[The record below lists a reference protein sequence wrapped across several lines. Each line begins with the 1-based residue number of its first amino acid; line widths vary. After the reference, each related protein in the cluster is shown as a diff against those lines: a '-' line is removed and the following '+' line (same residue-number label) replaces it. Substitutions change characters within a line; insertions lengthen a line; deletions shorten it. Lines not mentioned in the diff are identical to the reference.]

1 LETKRKIEEEKIR
14 IDEINDILSK
24 EKEHQR

>member
-1 LETKRKIEEEKIR
+1 LETIRKIEEEKIR
-14 IDEINDILSK
+14 IDELNDKLSK

>member
-1 LETKRKIEEEKIR
+1 LETQRKIEEEKIR
-14 IDEINDILSK
+14 IDELNDKLSQ

>member
-14 IDEINDILSK
+14 IDELNDKLSK

>member
-1 LETKRKIEEEKIR
+1 LETNRKIEEEKIR
-14 IDEINDILSK
+14 IDELNDKLSQ

>member
-1 LETKRKIEEEKIR
+1 LETIRKIEEEKIR
-14 IDEINDILSK
+14 IDELNDKLSQ